1 MQTKAIAI
9 EAIGSMRN
17 TNELILSTGVVDER
31 SRAMACY
38 DYPLGRAIRG
48 FFGYLFLDMGSEM
61 KKTFNGEEHNA
72 IYFKDALPYHH
83 LDQGLYS
90 PKLSQER
97 IVYEC
102 EKCKQTTNRPTWK
115 SIIIRTRQDR
125 SLGSV
130 SQMFRIEAIT
140 KPSLYRFKTIL
151 NLKTGREYLP
161 DYIAAL
167 NYAMENGIR
176 LGKRNMKGNGVIEL
190 RDIQYNVITIEM
202 VRKRAEDLKDV
213 PTISIKL
220 LSDTIIKEA
229 DWNQNK
235 IEPEAL
241 LRSVKNASKFFNPE
255 YKSYVDPEVKLQ
267 SYTTIR
273 PTQQTF
279 LDYKDNRAN
288 LLKEYVIPRGA
299 IFTYE
304 IKKAPVEFW
313 EALAIA
319 EKCKG
324 IGKRTSF
331 GMGEFT
337 VI

>member
-1 MQTKAIAI
+1 MEKAIAI

-17 TNELILSTGVVDER
+17 TNELILSTGVVDKR
-31 SRAMACY
+31 SGALTCY

-48 FFGYLFLDMGSEM
+48 FFGYFFLDMGSKLVE
-61 KKTFNGEEHNA
+61 TFNGEEHNA

-83 LDQGLYS
+83 IDQGLYS
-90 PKLSQER
+90 PKLSREH

-115 SIIIRTRQDR
+115 SIIIKTKQDR
-125 SLGSV
+125 LRGVV
-130 SQMFRIEAIT
+130 SQMFKVEAIT

-161 DYIAAL
+161 DFLAAL
-167 NYAMENGIR
+167 NYAVENGIR
-176 LGKRNMKGNGVIEL
+176 IGKRNMKGNGVIEL
-190 RDIQYNVITIEM
+190 KNIQYNVITNEM
-202 VRKRAEDLKDV
+202 IKERAEELQDLSI
-213 PTISIKL
+213 ISIKL
-220 LSDTIIKEA
+220 LSDAIIKEA

-235 IEPEAL
+235 IEPEAFL
-241 LRSVKNASKFFNPE
+241 KSVKNAAKFFNPE
-255 YKSYVDPEVKLQ
+255 YKSYADPEVKLQ
-267 SYTTIR
+267 SYITIK

-279 LDYKDNRAN
+279 LDYKNNRAN
-288 LLKEYVIPRGA
+288 LIKEYVIPRGA

-304 IKKAPVEFW
+304 VKKASIEFW

-319 EKCKG
+319 ERCKG

-331 GMGEFT
+331 GMGEFK
-337 VI
+337 II